1 MGGRSWANIF
11 STVSM
16 AAKQPMATSME
27 TMPRELPVSLDM
39 GVAFAFAEVVFA
51 AAVARSI
58 AHLLERH
65 LVEAAQ
71 LAAVQLLASLAQFFK
86 RQNTNL

>member
-1 MGGRSWANIF
+1 
-11 STVSM
+11 
-16 AAKQPMATSME
+16 MATSME

-39 GVAFAFAEVVFA
+39 GVAFAFAFAEVVFA

-71 LAAVQLLASLAQFFK
+71 LAAVQLFASLTQFFK

>member
-1 MGGRSWANIF
+1 LSRNINLVAF
-11 STVSM
+11 LDY
-16 AAKQPMATSME
+16 AIKAD
-27 TMPRELPVSLDM
+27 VSLDM

>member
-1 MGGRSWANIF
+1 
-11 STVSM
+11 
-16 AAKQPMATSME
+16 MATSME

-39 GVAFAFAEVVFA
+39 GVAFAEVFFA

-71 LAAVQLLASLAQFFK
+71 LAAVQLFASLTQFFK
-86 RQNTNL
+86 CQNTNL

>member
-1 MGGRSWANIF
+1 MKTLVKSLLIIL
-11 STVSM
+11 
-16 AAKQPMATSME
+16 
-27 TMPRELPVSLDM
+27 PREDLLRMIVSSSLLIF
-39 GVAFAFAEVVFA
+39 VAFAEVVFA

-71 LAAVQLLASLAQFFK
+71 LAAVQLFASLTQFFK